1 MTLDLLIAIAA
12 YAFVTTITPGPNNA
26 MLLASGLTFGFWRT
40 GPHIL
45 GIALGFSG
53 MVAAVGFGAGELF
66 DLIPYLHEILRVV
79 ATVYLLYLAWCIARS
94 APMTDGDA
102 SDAATDRKPFSFLQ
116 AAAFQWVNPKAWI
129 MSIGAISTY
138 SVPTEFSLSVIV
150 IALAYLIIGS
160 PCIALWAGFGSM
172 MRQLMRNPRR
182 VRQINIG
189 MAVLLAIS
197 ALYPLVAEIL

>member
-1 MTLDLLIAIAA
+1 MTLDLFIAIAA

-66 DLIPYLHEILRVV
+66 ELIPHLHEILRVI
-79 ATVYLLYLAWCIARS
+79 ATVYLLYLAWRIAHS
-94 APMTDGDA
+94 APMTDGD
-102 SDAATDRKPFSFLQ
+102 SDAGADRKPFSFLQ
-116 AAAFQWVNPKAWI
+116 AAAFQWVNPKAWV

-160 PCIALWAGFGSM
+160 PCIALWAGFGSV
-172 MRQLMRNPRR
+172 MRRLMRDPRR
-182 VRQINIG
+182 LRQINIG

-197 ALYPLVAEIL
+197 ALYPLLAEVL